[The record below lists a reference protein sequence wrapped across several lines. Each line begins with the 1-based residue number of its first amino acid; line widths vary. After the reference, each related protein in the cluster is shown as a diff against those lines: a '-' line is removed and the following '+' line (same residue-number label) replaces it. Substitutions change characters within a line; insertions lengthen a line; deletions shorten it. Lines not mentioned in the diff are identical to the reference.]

1 MQTLRI
7 GEHAFAPGLWTSVAS
22 AVLTAA
28 LLSLGFWQ
36 LHRADEKQALQTAM
50 AERDKLPPLQ
60 LDVAHV
66 APDDVA
72 GLMWRRI
79 VVRGTWDGAHQLL
92 LDNQVVAGQAGYAV
106 YTPLQVDRCACAL
119 LVNRGWV
126 PIGASRSA
134 VPDVAVGR
142 SSVAVSGTVV
152 PVPSPGFGAAGDI
165 ESHAPGM
172 LRLQRVDLPILS
184 ARLGRELLP
193 FVVRLDPEAPDG
205 FRRAAPQ
212 PDIRPERHVAYAAQW
227 FLLAALVVAVF
238 VKLNLVPYS

>member
-1 MQTLRI
+1 MQTLHI
-7 GEHAFAPGLWTSVAS
+7 GKYAFAPGLLTSIVS

-36 LHRADEKQALQTAM
+36 LHRADEKQALQAAM
-50 AERDKLPPLQ
+50 AERGGLPPLQ
-60 LDVAHV
+60 LDMAHI
-66 APDDVA
+66 APDEVP
-72 GLMWRRI
+72 GLMWRR
-79 VVRGTWDGAHQLL
+79 VVVHGAWDSTHQLL
-92 LDNQVVAGQAGYAV
+92 LDNQVVGGQAGYAV

-126 PIGASRSA
+126 PVGASRAA

-142 SSVAVSGTVV
+142 INVAVSGIVV
-152 PVPSPGFGAAGDI
+152 PVPAPGFGAAGGI
-165 ESHAPGM
+165 ESHAQGM
-172 LRLQRVDLPILS
+172 LRLQRIDLPMLS
-184 ARLGRELLP
+184 ARLGRELPP

-212 PDIRPERHVAYAAQW
+212 PDMRPERHIAYAGQW

-238 VKLNLVPYS
+238 VKLNLVPYP